1 MVVIKW
7 CTECKRGELGWGLWD
22 NLISEEGP
30 IKLFLMPWMIS
41 SCYNLGITLKCGV
54 WDKIFYDR
62 QAPSADKNQYI
73 CFAHTRSRLTSD
85 TSEAC
90 TRVIWVRVF
99 YIPAPCHAFGDI
111 TYHSCLW
118 YDVWWKFAIMIMKFK
133 RVYAT
138 RAWSMCFC
146 YLFACQVMRI
156 FPTHLWYE
164 WQRNV
169 RQEWSSPMKYSIMV
183 WLHHTATCDHHMC
196 VGKRHNQLWLSQ
208 IHLSELSSIDLIMRT
223 DTH

>member
-133 RVYAT
+133 SMQQEHGACASVIYLLVRSWEFSPLICDMSGREMYGKNDHLP
-138 RAWSMCFC
+138 WST
-146 YLFACQVMRI
+146 V
-156 FPTHLWYE
+156 LWCDSTT
-164 WQRNV
+164 QPHV
-169 RQEWSSPMKYSIMV
+169 I
-183 WLHHTATCDHHMC
+183 TTC
-196 VGKRHNQLWLSQ
+196 VLER
-208 IHLSELSSIDLIMRT
+208 
-223 DTH
+223 DTINSD

>member
-85 TSEAC
+85 TSDVLIDI
-90 TRVIWVRVF
+90 TRVTSLFRASADAYFATCLATTQLPSLIT
-99 YIPAPCHAFGDI
+99 HAF
-111 TYHSCLW
+111 
-118 YDVWWKFAIMIMKFK
+118 
-133 RVYAT
+133 R
-138 RAWSMCFC
+138 
-146 YLFACQVMRI
+146 
-156 FPTHLWYE
+156 
-164 WQRNV
+164 WQ
-169 RQEWSSPMKYSIMV
+169 PF
-183 WLHHTATCDHHMC
+183 
-196 VGKRHNQLWLSQ
+196 LWLWNACVHMSVCS
-208 IHLSELSSIDLIMRT
+208 LCVRLNRFYPADFGR
-223 DTH
+223 